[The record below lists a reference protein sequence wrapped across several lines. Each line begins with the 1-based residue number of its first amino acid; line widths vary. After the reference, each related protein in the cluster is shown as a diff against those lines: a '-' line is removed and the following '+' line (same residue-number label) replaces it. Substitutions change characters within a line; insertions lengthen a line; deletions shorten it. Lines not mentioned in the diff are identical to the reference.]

1 MMSTGAPPDEL
12 RSQWRLLVACVLGV
26 SYGMSA
32 MGLTY
37 TLGAFVGPLSDEFGW
52 SRQDVLTVTVFA
64 TLGVVPASLAGG
76 WVVDRFGARR
86 FTLVSQLGLGAVF
99 IALGLFVESLTTL
112 YALYFLLPLV
122 SIGTTPITFGKVISG
137 AFDRQRG
144 FALGLALA
152 GTGLCA
158 ITVPPFAAWVIDE
171 WGWRAGYV
179 AVGLLPLAIAL
190 PATWAWVHDRD
201 ERDPGREAQEA
212 TGVDAA
218 DAFRGWRFWTMMLAF
233 FIVSGAATGLLTNV
247 VPLLTSRG
255 HSPVAAAG
263 ALSLFGVAVVVGRL
277 LVGWLVDRFWAPLVG
292 LAFLVPAG
300 LAMLSLIPTDVP
312 WAVILAALCVAGLA
326 TGAEFDLCAY
336 LVVRYFG
343 LRAYGRIYGALFIAF
358 AAGAGAVG
366 PLFGSLYDRWSRY
379 DEILAIVGA
388 GYVACAL
395 ALLSLGPYP
404 AAADPSAARDGTP
417 RLSAR
422 PAARPRTAAPHRPSS
437 SA

>member
-1 MMSTGAPPDEL
+1 MTNGAPRDEL

-37 TLGAFVGPLSDEFGW
+37 TLGAFVGPLSKEFGW
-52 SRQDVLTVTVFA
+52 SRQEVLTVTVFA

-76 WVVDRFGARR
+76 WIVDRFGVRR
-86 FTLVSQLGLGAVF
+86 FTLLSQLGLGVVF
-99 IALGLFVESLTTL
+99 IALGLFVDSLPML
-112 YALYFLLPLV
+112 YALYFLLPML
-122 SIGTTPITFGKVISG
+122 SIGTTPITFGKVIAG

-179 AVGLLPLAIAL
+179 AVGLLPLVIAL
-190 PATWAWVHDRD
+190 PATWAWIPERHGDEMADSSRD
-201 ERDPGREAQEA
+201 AV
-212 TGVDAA
+212 GVAAA
-218 DAFRGWRFWTMMLAF
+218 DAFRSLRFWAMMLAF
-233 FIVSGAATGLLTNV
+233 FIVSGAATGLLTNA

-255 HSPVAAAG
+255 HSPVAAAS

-300 LAMLSLIPTDVP
+300 LAVLSLIPGDVS
-312 WAVILAALCVAGLA
+312 WAWILAALCVAGLA

-336 LVVRYFG
+336 LVIRYFG

-358 AAGAGAVG
+358 AAGAGAIG
-366 PLFGSLYDRWSRY
+366 PLFGALYDRFERY

-388 GYVACAL
+388 GYVGCAL
-395 ALLSLGPYP
+395 VLLSLGRYP
-404 AAADPSAARDGTP
+404 DASRNAAGANQLAATRQEP
-417 RLSAR
+417 
-422 PAARPRTAAPHRPSS
+422 
-437 SA
+437 